1 MKNIQLI
8 ITGFITIAI
17 FTLNSCKKDTA
28 TTTPALAN
36 GTLLFHLHTDV
47 DTAEVP
53 DYVSINTMTSGRKIK
68 VTNAQLYISGI
79 QLVKMDGSTY
89 NVPGVIILK
98 KQQQEVCTVG
108 SVPSGNYQSVKF
120 NVGLSTVVNAS
131 TPAAAD
137 SSLNQPSMWFASTA
151 QPSGFIFVNFQGT
164 IDTTTA
170 ANGSLSQMQPFC
182 YEIGNNAN
190 LKNVAM
196 PVQNF
201 TVSPNQVQ
209 YVHMIIDY
217 NKLFNGI
224 QLNINSNLIMNT
236 TTANAGTLGAS
247 IANNIPLMFHYE
259 M

>member
-1 MKNIQLI
+1 MKNFQIIIATLI
-8 ITGFITIAI
+8 TSFV
-17 FTLNSCKKDTA
+17 FTLNSCKKKDESP
-28 TTTPALAN
+28 PALAN
-36 GTLLFHLHTDV
+36 GTLLFHLHTVV

-68 VTNAQLYISGI
+68 VTKAQLYISGI
-79 QLVKMDGSTY
+79 QLMKMDGSTY

-98 KQQQEVCTVG
+98 KQEKEVCPIG

-120 NVGLSTVVNAS
+120 NVGLSTAVNS
-131 TPAAAD
+131 LTPAAAD
-137 SSLNQPSMWFASTA
+137 STLNQPAMWFDAAA
-151 QPSGFIFVNFQGT
+151 QPSGFVFVNFQGT

-170 ANGSLSQMQPFC
+170 ANGSISQMQPFC
-182 YEIGNNAN
+182 YEIGTNAN
-190 LKNVAM
+190 LKNVSM

-201 TVSPNQVQ
+201 MVSPNQVQ

-224 QLNINSNLIMNT
+224 QLNINSNLTMNT
-236 TTANAGTLGAS
+236 TTANAGILGAS
-247 IANNIPLMFHYE
+247 IANNIPLMFRYE